1 MYIFD
6 RPLTASR
13 SGCHEQITNLQPSQ
27 ASNLPH
33 HTTCLLNWYGLG
45 QSVPPSIPYNQ
56 PGQPLNPQADYILAP
71 EVMDAVETLLSTQ
84 VPSAHLSALGSN
96 VNPLMVERVLTIF
109 RYDDGRIQ
117 VGPVKFGAAPQ
128 KVTITGSI
136 MTGGPMRYPST
147 PDLALAINVGSQA
160 HPWLF
165 IHTHPTVNPIPEV
178 PSGISQ
184 RNSSLSGDLYL
195 LRNGPRRQ
203 IGILTIGL
211 NKVITNFRNWSEAI
225 PFSLAIRD
233 PIEGETNYEATG
245 VLDTHKAA
253 ATKLRWI
260 FRRPTVTGY
269 YTGDLRTGIARPYL
283 SAHQQ
288 KKLTTKTGR

>member
-1 MYIFD
+1 MYIYD
-6 RPLTASR
+6 QTLLALH
-13 SGCHEQITNLQPSQ
+13 SGCRELITNVRPSQ
-27 ASNLPH
+27 VYNLPH
-33 HTTCLLNWYGLG
+33 HRAWPLLWYGLG
-45 QSVPPSIPYNQ
+45 QGVPASGSYTQ
-56 PGQPLNPQADYILAP
+56 PGQPLNPQTDYILAP
-71 EVMDAVETLLSTQ
+71 AVMDAVGTLLSTP
-84 VPSAHLSALGSN
+84 VPAQHLAALGSN
-96 VNPLMVERVLTIF
+96 VNPLMVERALTIF
-109 RYDDGRIQ
+109 RYDDGRLQ
-117 VGPVKFGAAPQ
+117 DGPVKFGAAPQ
-128 KVTITGSI
+128 KVTITGST

-184 RNSSLSGDLYL
+184 RNSSLSSDLYL

-233 PIEGETNYEATG
+233 PIKGETNYEATG

-283 SAHQQ
+283 SAHQR

>member
-33 HTTCLLNWYGLG
+33 HTTCLLNWYGLA

-71 EVMDAVETLLSTQ
+71 EVMDAVETLLST
-84 VPSAHLSALGSN
+84 PIPAAHLSALGSS

-109 RYDDGRIQ
+109 RYDDGRFQ

-136 MTGGPMRYPST
+136 MTGGSMRYPAT
-147 PDLALAINVGSQA
+147 PDLASSINIGGQA
-160 HPWLF
+160 FPWLF
-165 IHTHPTVNPIPEV
+165 IHTHPMVNPIPEI
-178 PSGISQ
+178 PSGIQ
-184 RNSSLSGDLYL
+184 QVNSSISGDLYL
-195 LRNGPRRQ
+195 LRREPKRQ
-203 IGILTIGL
+203 IGILTIGV
-211 NKVITNFRNWSEAI
+211 NSAITNFRNWTETI

-233 PIEGETNYEATG
+233 PIKGHTNYRPTSL
-245 VLDTHKAA
+245 LDTHNAA
-253 ATKLRWI
+253 ATALRLI
-260 FRRPTVTGY
+260 FRRPTVSGY
-269 YTGDLRTGIARPYL
+269 YTGDLRTGRAAPYL
-283 SAHQQ
+283 SAREQR
-288 KKLTTKTGR
+288 KLTRKTGR